1 MVLSTAGSHKLADI
15 HIFKEMPAERNEFG
29 EVQGTE
35 WKVVYYADCVDHYP
49 KSRQGVT
56 GDILATPTTEVA
68 LSYEIVWIEP
78 HCQVID
84 LCDTDFQDGDFA
96 LLNKKIWKV
105 VGINNLDDCDD
116 CMDTLR
122 LILERIEPRES
133 HRKLKEC
140 ASCFD
145 LQLH

>member
-1 MVLSTAGSHKLADI
+1 MELNTTGSQKLADL
-15 HIFKEMPAERNEFG
+15 HIFREVPAERNQFG
-29 EVQGTE
+29 EVTGTKWE
-35 WKVVYYADCVDHYP
+35 VCYYANYVEHYP

-78 HCQVID
+78 HCERVD
-84 LCDTDFQDGDFA
+84 LCDSDFQDGQFA
-96 LLNKKIWKV
+96 LLNNKIWKV

-116 CMDTLR
+116 CFDTLR
-122 LILERIEPRES
+122 LILERITPRES
-133 HRKLKEC
+133 YRKLKEC

-145 LQLH
+145 LQLK